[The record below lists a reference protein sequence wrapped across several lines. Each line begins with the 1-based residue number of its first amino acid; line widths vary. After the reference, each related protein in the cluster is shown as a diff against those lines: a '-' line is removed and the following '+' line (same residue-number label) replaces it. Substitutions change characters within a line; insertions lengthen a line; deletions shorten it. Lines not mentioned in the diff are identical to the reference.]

1 MIRALKSRG
10 RLTLCV
16 YTHTLTVWG
25 PTGREQVNKKYLESL
40 RSVCV
45 NVLWTDRTAWL
56 GSPWQHNPNSPRAS
70 WTWKEEIT
78 GRSFFCLCSFFF
90 FSHHLSLLA
99 HKQKIGL
106 WLFNKSQQSHS
117 CGFFLVYFSH
127 HANESVNFSAV
138 SFGVNTSQQTVEPS
152 WVVNLLK
159 KKKKKSD
166 LNFILQFELHD
177 LKSNVLRCHF
187 YTSEIRVKR
196 KKSRLNISLHSF
208 DQFYHACTIII
219 CML

>member
-1 MIRALKSRG
+1 M
-10 RLTLCV
+10 
-16 YTHTLTVWG
+16 WG

-159 KKKKKSD
+159 KKKKSLIWISYCNLSCMIWNQMYCGAISTPQKY
-166 LNFILQFELHD
+166 EW
-177 LKSNVLRCHF
+177 K
-187 YTSEIRVKR
+187 E

-208 DQFYHACTIII
+208 DQFYHACTIIYHLHVVGYFAKASNTQYI
-219 CML
+219 LQ

>member
-1 MIRALKSRG
+1 M
-10 RLTLCV
+10 
-16 YTHTLTVWG
+16 WG

-159 KKKKKSD
+159 KKKKKVW
-166 LNFILQFELHD
+166 FEFHTAIWVAWFEIKCIAVPFLH
-177 LKSNVLRCHF
+177 LRN
-187 YTSEIRVKR
+187 TSE
-196 KKSRLNISLHSF
+196 KKKN
-208 DQFYHACTIII
+208 QG
-219 CML
+219 